1 MISEKY
7 GWSHRAA
14 IQRLSLDYRIGYRL
28 GFNIDL
34 WLQLPKRILE
44 KIEFVWLR
52 IWRWARR
59 QVTAIR
65 NRVLYAPGGILA
77 PSGERFRTLADPSS
91 SGLLTLRFKRLRI
104 R

>member
-1 MISEKY
+1 MTISIEEVTDVR
-7 GWSHRAA
+7 G
-14 IQRLSLDYRIGYRL
+14 
-28 GFNIDL
+28 
-34 WLQLPKRILE
+34 QLVKMGL
-44 KIEFVWLR
+44 
-52 IWRWARR
+52 A
-59 QVTAIR
+59 TAIR

>member
-1 MISEKY
+1 MSFSEKY

-14 IQRLSLDYRIGYRL
+14 IQRLSFDYSDPNMPL
-28 GFNIDL
+28 S
-34 WLQLPKRILE
+34 LQLPERTLE
-44 KIEFVWLR
+44 TIEFVWLR